1 MPDVVTARDLLLE
14 TAAVA
19 GLAPDLL
26 DEIFEGAPL
35 DFPVHFAPSLPFSVH
50 RFGMAGITLFARVHL
65 LAAVRAYP
73 AAQLIA
79 LLRHEAEHV
88 RQQRAGGGWFYP
100 KYLWDWG
107 REFLRPQR
115 RTDDV
120 TGRSRTARWHR
131 AYTNIP
137 YEREAYAAGNRAL
150 DLLNRK

>member
-14 TAAVA
+14 TAAPA

-26 DEIFEGAPL
+26 DAIFEGAPL
-35 DFPVHFAPSLPFSVH
+35 DFPVHFASSLPFSVH
-50 RFGMAGITLFARVHL
+50 RFGMAGITLFGRVYL

-73 AAQLIA
+73 AARLIA

-88 RQQRAGGGWFYP
+88 RQQRAGGAWFYP

-107 REFLRPQR
+107 REFLRPQGG
-115 RTDDV
+115 TDDMAS
-120 TGRSRTARWHR
+120 RNRTARWHR
-131 AYTNIP
+131 AYANIP
-137 YEREAYAAGNRAL
+137 YEREAYAAGGRAL